1 MATLRTTM
9 NFRTSVQIRKWLD
22 NVANKLGI
30 KASMLSKRLTIL
42 SIYNMDSRYYNLITK
57 MTESTIRIHGRSSP
71 MWNAEL
77 FEGCCRRIQDTIK
90 MFEGVGV
97 KTHSE
102 DQRCGLIFSI
112 VRSACKEHGD
122 DVKDFELQ
130 FMGISEAQDRLITI
144 AKANEPA
151 SKLSFTVDLSE

>member
-1 MATLRTTM
+1 MASSRKQMNYRASITTSKALE
-9 NFRTSVQIRKWLD
+9 NL
-22 NVANKLGI
+22 AAKLGI
-30 KASMLSKRLTIL
+30 SESLVAKRLAIL
-42 SIYNMDSRYYNLITK
+42 SMYDMDCRYLSFILN
-57 MTESTIRIHGRSSP
+57 MTESLIRSYGIAPSLKC
-71 MWNAEL
+71 ADF
-77 FEGCCRRIQDTIK
+77 FEGCCKRIQDTIK
-90 MFEGVGV
+90 MFESGGV
-97 KTHSE
+97 KVHSE

-130 FMGISEAQDRLITI
+130 FMGVSEAQDRLIAI

>member
-1 MATLRTTM
+1 M
-9 NFRTSVQIRKWLD
+9 NYRTSITTNKALENLAD
-22 NVANKLGI
+22 KLGI
-30 KASMLSKRLTIL
+30 SESLVAKRLAIL
-42 SIYNMDSRYYNLITK
+42 SMYDMDCRYLSFISK
-57 MTESTIRIHGRSSP
+57 MTESLIRSYGIVPSLKS
-71 MWNAEL
+71 ADF
-77 FEGCCRRIQDTIK
+77 FEGCCKRIQDTIK
-90 MFEGVGV
+90 MFESGGV
-97 KTHSE
+97 KVHSE

>member
-1 MATLRTTM
+1 MTTLRKLT
-9 NFRTSVQIRKWLD
+9 NYRTSAATNKALE
-22 NVANKLGI
+22 NLAAKLGI
-30 KASMLSKRLTIL
+30 STSLVAKKLAVLSMYDMDCRYL
-42 SIYNMDSRYYNLITK
+42 SIISK
-57 MTESTIRIHGRSSP
+57 MTESLMRSYGIVSP
-71 MWNAEL
+71 L
-77 FEGCCRRIQDTIK
+77 KSSDFFEGCCKRIQDIIK
-90 MFEGVGV
+90 MFESGGV
-97 KTHSE
+97 KVHSE

-130 FMGISEAQDRLITI
+130 FMGVSEAQDRLIAI